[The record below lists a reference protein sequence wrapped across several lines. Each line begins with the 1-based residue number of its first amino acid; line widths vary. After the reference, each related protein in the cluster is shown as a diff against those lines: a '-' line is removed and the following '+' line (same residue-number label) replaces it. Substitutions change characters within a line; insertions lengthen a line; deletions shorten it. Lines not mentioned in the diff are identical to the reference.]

1 MIMKQI
7 DKKKEK
13 NLSRRDALK
22 RMAGIAVIAPAI
34 TAFTA
39 SLTGCGLFGDDYSD
53 YYDYHAYYNY
63 SYGNYY
69 GNSYSDYYVPY
80 SNYYNYHSE

>member
-1 MIMKQI
+1 MKQI

-22 RMAGIAVIAPAI
+22 RMAGVAVIAPAI

-39 SLTGCGLFGDDYSD
+39 SLTGCGLFYEDYSD
-53 YYDYHAYYNY
+53 YYDYSAYSNSY
-63 SYGNYY
+63 SNSYSR
-69 GNSYSDYYVPY
+69 SYSDYYALY